1 MESASA
7 SRKRSRQAQED
18 DEVASHNEREKA
30 FDLGGAG
37 ASGRGRGR
45 HDDHEEATNEGSI
58 EGRHSVQENSLD
70 FVDPLPKLVV
80 LDLDKTVRST
90 YRVVRTRYYTL
101 TYYSLGVG
109 SITET
114 TTRT

>member
-7 SRKRSRQAQED
+7 SRKRSRHAQED
-18 DEVASHNEREKA
+18 DEVAPHSRREKA

-37 ASGRGRGR
+37 VTEGGRGR
-45 HDDHEEATNEGSI
+45 HDGHEEATSKGSI
-58 EGRHSVQENSLD
+58 EGRPSVQENSLD

-90 YRVVRTRYYTL
+90 YRL
-101 TYYSLGVG
+101 
-109 SITET
+109 ITA
-114 TTRT
+114 